1 MTRPVWLTPA
11 VLTIFMAGTTMMSV
25 SMGARQ
31 AQGLLIGPLSL
42 DRDWPLATFSLA
54 VAVHNLMWGAF
65 QPFTGAAA
73 DRFGAS
79 RVAAL
84 GAFAFGVGMVLTALG
99 GATLTTLGLGIVSG
113 FGLAATS
120 FAVVLGPVGRAVS
133 PQYRTTALGI
143 GSALGSLGMMALI
156 PVAQALI
163 AHLGANGAIWVLAGL
178 SFVSIPLALILHRG
192 EKAAAPPAIA
202 THQQSAGEALRE
214 AWAHPGFKLLTLGFF
229 VCGFQV
235 TFIGVHL
242 PGYLALCGMSKGAGA
257 TALLV
262 IGLFNVIG
270 TYGMGRLAQVYRPK
284 YVLSWIYLGR
294 AIVTLA
300 FVLGPKNEATLVA
313 FAAAIGLLW
322 LSTVPPTSGLIAHV
336 FGPRH
341 MGMLFGVVFFSHQIG
356 SFLGSWLGGLI
367 YDATMSYDVMWM
379 GTAILGVAAAL
390 VHLPIRDDSLR
401 AQPASG

>member
-1 MTRPVWLTPA
+1 MQRPSWLTPA
-11 VLTIFMAGTTMMSV
+11 VFTIFAAGTSMMSV
-25 SMGARQ
+25 SMGSRQ

-54 VAVHNLMWGAF
+54 VALHNLMWGAF

-73 DRFGAS
+73 DRFGAA

-84 GAFAFGVGMVLTALG
+84 GAFAFGLGMVLTALG
-99 GATLTTLGLGIVSG
+99 GAGLTTVGLGIISG

-120 FAVVLGPVGRAVS
+120 FSVVLGPVGRAV
-133 PQYRTTALGI
+133 PPAHRTAALGA

-156 PVAQALI
+156 PVAQWLI
-163 AHLGANGAIWVLAGL
+163 ADLGAVGAIWVLASL
-178 SFVSIPLALILHRG
+178 SFLSIPLALILHRG
-192 EKAAAPPAIA
+192 EQAVPRPAAAAA
-202 THQQSAGEALRE
+202 SQTAREALRE
-214 AWAHPGFKLLTLGFF
+214 AWGHPGFRLLTIGFF

-284 YVLSWIYLGR
+284 YVLSAIYLGR
-294 AIVTLA
+294 AVVTLA
-300 FVLGPKNEATLVA
+300 FVLGPKTETTLLA
-313 FAAAIGLLW
+313 FAASIGLLW

-356 SFLGSWLGGLI
+356 SFLGSWLGGAI
-367 YDATMSYDVMWM
+367 YDATLSYDVMWM
-379 GTAILGVAAAL
+379 GTAALGVLAAL
-390 VHLPIRDDSLR
+390 VHLPIRDASLR
-401 AQPASG
+401 TQGA